1 MGLGFY
7 EDELRKWLKYGAI
20 DLMNASSADI
30 EREINL
36 KSPLHRK
43 KITLALMEITG
54 KDTDE
59 SFLCAAKL
67 DIVWVIYGWLID
79 RNCRNSFLFFRG
91 NIRLCVGWMTLDC
104 RNIKTHFQMP
114 ESMDECYII

>member
-1 MGLGFY
+1 MSVERSKPFVDWNVDAVCSWFDELGLGFY
-7 EDELRKWLKYGAI
+7 EDELRKWLKYGGI

-67 DIVWVIYGWLID
+67 DIVWVIHKGLID
-79 RNCRNSFLFFRG
+79 KNC
-91 NIRLCVGWMTLDC
+91 
-104 RNIKTHFQMP
+104 
-114 ESMDECYII
+114 IIIFNFSCQF

>member
-1 MGLGFY
+1 MSVVRSKPFADWNVDAVCSWFDELGLGFY

-20 DLMNASSADI
+20 DLMNANPADI

-54 KDTDE
+54 KDADE

-67 DIVWVIYGWLID
+67 DVVWVNHSWLID
-79 RNCRNSFLFFRG
+79 RIFIFISIFSCR
-91 NIRLCVGWMTLDC
+91 
-104 RNIKTHFQMP
+104 
-114 ESMDECYII
+114 Y